1 MNSLTS
7 LCKILRFLIIYF
19 KNLFMKF
26 TAFILLLLT
35 SIFLIACSANQA
47 NKKISN
53 SELENLAKQYGGVY
67 IFDEKFE
74 KEIERQEQI
83 RDSKRKEILERIKTI
98 PNKNERNQKMREI
111 LKTEF
116 YDNPKMD
123 QTLSNGKKYYT
134 RWIYYEN
141 QTSKKAKTSEVYI
154 NKIIEFIGLENFNK
168 EKPYLDLGK
177 LYVDDNGEIVP
188 ISIDVYYETYSTKY
202 GLFGDEGM
210 GISFSKKSIV
220 PVSGGNKFILINNK
234 FIKANKDK

>member
-1 MNSLTS
+1 
-7 LCKILRFLIIYF
+7 
-19 KNLFMKF
+19 MKF
-26 TAFILLLLT
+26 LAITLLLLT

-53 SELENLAKQYGGVY
+53 SELENLAKQYGGIY

-74 KEIERQEQI
+74 KEIEIKEKLRREAELKI
-83 RDSKRKEILERIKTI
+83 INASTTDAEMRK
-98 PNKNERNQKMREI
+98 N
-111 LKTEF
+111 LKGFDEKF
-116 YDNPKMD
+116 P

-134 RWIYYEN
+134 RWVDYEN
-141 QTSKKAKTSEVYI
+141 QTGKKAKTSEVYI
-154 NKIIEFIGLENFNK
+154 NKIIELIGLENFNK

-220 PVSGGNKFILINNK
+220 PVSGGNKFILTNNK

>member
-1 MNSLTS
+1 
-7 LCKILRFLIIYF
+7 
-19 KNLFMKF
+19 MKF
-26 TAFILLLLT
+26 LAITLLLLT

-53 SELENLAKQYGGVY
+53 SELENLAKQYGGIY

-123 QTLSNGKKYYT
+123 QTLSNGKPYFLGGTSSKISQSCYEK
-134 RWIYYEN
+134 IYN
-141 QTSKKAKTSEVYI
+141 
-154 NKIIEFIGLENFNK
+154 FIGHENLKKYEPWIFSNLYYKDK
-168 EKPYLDLGK
+168 E
-177 LYVDDNGEIVP
+177 DNIVQ
-188 ISIDVYYETYSTKY
+188 ISCTVVYERVKTQY
-202 GLFGDEGM
+202 GLFGDEGR
-210 GISFSKKSIV
+210 GFSFKKNSFE
-220 PVSGGNKFILINNK
+220 SLGGGNKFILINNK